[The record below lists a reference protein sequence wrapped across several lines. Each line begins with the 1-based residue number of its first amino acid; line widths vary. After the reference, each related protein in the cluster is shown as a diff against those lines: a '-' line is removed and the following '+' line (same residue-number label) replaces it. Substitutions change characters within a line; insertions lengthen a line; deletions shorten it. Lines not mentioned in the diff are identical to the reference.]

1 MENNSLIPIKENI
14 FKKVFNF
21 FKGLFLK
28 KERLIIQPEENIEEV
43 SLETSENT
51 EIDFNQKSIIEETAD
66 SVMSEN
72 DENDLFKQ
80 FAKAGYVYEEHEFV
94 DDINPEE
101 DKKEFF
107 KLYEN
112 VKNKI
117 ISIKELNGIDL
128 IRINQMIK
136 NEVNI
141 KQNKLN

>member
-21 FKGLFLK
+21 FKGLFFK
-28 KERLIIQPEENIEEV
+28 KELLIIQPEENIEEV
-43 SLETSENT
+43 ALETSENT

-80 FAKAGYVYEEHEFV
+80 FAKVGYVYEEHEFV

-117 ISIKELNGIDL
+117 ISIKDLNGIDL
-128 IRINQMIK
+128 IKINQMIK